1 MKTRIFSIVILVIV
15 GALLFSWGT
24 NNAQQA
30 ESVDTDAVRTE
41 AVETYAASLTQELI
55 AIPTASPT
63 LTIITPTP
71 ISTPTADMTATLE
84 TPAVADPCYNLLYI
98 EDRTIP
104 DGTEMKPNEVFTKT
118 WFVQNSGGCAWAPGF
133 TFAHFG
139 GDPMEGEPLVLTEPI
154 PAGAKRE
161 LSIELVVPTGQNGL
175 IQSSWRM
182 TDENGAFFGDTLS
195 VNIVVGTATTPT
207 VTKAP

>member
-1 MKTRIFSIVILVIV
+1 
-15 GALLFSWGT
+15 
-24 NNAQQA
+24 
-30 ESVDTDAVRTE
+30 
-41 AVETYAASLTQELI
+41 
-55 AIPTASPT
+55 
-63 LTIITPTP
+63 
-71 ISTPTADMTATLE
+71 MTATLE
-84 TPAVADPCYNLLYI
+84 TPAVANPCYNLLYI

-161 LSIELVVPTGQNGL
+161 LSIELVVPSWSNGL

-182 TDENGAFFGDTLS
+182 TDENGSFLWRHALGQYHRWNRHHTHRDQSTIIFQVL
-195 VNIVVGTATTPT
+195 
-207 VTKAP
+207 

>member
-1 MKTRIFSIVILVIV
+1 MKTKILPIVIIVIV
-15 GALLFSWGT
+15 GALLFSFIAN
-24 NNAQQA
+24 NNAPQA
-30 ESVDTDAVRTE
+30 NSVDVDAVRTE
-41 AVETYAASLTQELI
+41 AVETYAASLPKTLVTV
-55 AIPTASPT
+55 PTASPT
-63 LTIITPTP
+63 LTVVTPTY
-71 ISTPTADMTATLE
+71 TPTVDITATLE
-84 TPAVADPCYNLLYI
+84 TPAVANPCYNLLYL

-118 WFVQNSGGCAWAPGF
+118 WYVQNSGGCAWAPGF

-139 GDPMEGEPLVLTEPI
+139 GDPMEGEPVVLTEPI

-161 LSIELVVPTGQNGL
+161 LSIKLVVPTGQTGL

-182 TDENGAFFGDTLS
+182 TDENGVFFGDTLS
-195 VNIVVGTATTPT
+195 VNIIVGSVTTPT

>member
-1 MKTRIFSIVILVIV
+1 MKTKILPIVIIVIV

-24 NNAQQA
+24 NKAQQA
-30 ESVDTDAVRTE
+30 EPVDEDAIRTE
-41 AVETYAASLTQELI
+41 AVETYAASMTETPVTV
-55 AIPTASPT
+55 PTASPT
-63 LTIITPTP
+63 LTIITPTF
-71 ISTPTADMTATLE
+71 TPTADVTATLE
-84 TPAVADPCYNLLYI
+84 TPAVANPCYNLLYL

-104 DGTEMKPNEVFTKT
+104 DGTQMKPNEVFTKT
-118 WFVQNSGGCAWAPGF
+118 WYVQNSGGCAWAPGF

-139 GDPMEGEPLVLTEPI
+139 GDPMEGEPLVLIEPI

-182 TDENGAFFGDTLS
+182 TDENGTFFGDTLS

-207 VTKAP
+207 ATKAP

>member
-1 MKTRIFSIVILVIV
+1 MKTKILPIVIIVIV

-24 NNAQQA
+24 NKTQQA
-30 ESVDTDAVRTE
+30 EPVDADAVRTE
-41 AVETYAASLTQELI
+41 AVETYAASLTETLVTV
-55 AIPTASPT
+55 PTASPT
-63 LTIITPTP
+63 LTIVTPT
-71 ISTPTADMTATLE
+71 STFTPTADVTATLE

-104 DGTEMKPNEVFTKT
+104 DGTQMKPNEVFTKT

-161 LSIELVVPTGQNGL
+161 LSVELVVPTGQTGL

-195 VNIVVGTATTPT
+195 VNIIVGTATTPT

>member
-1 MKTRIFSIVILVIV
+1 MKTKILPIVIIVIV

-30 ESVDTDAVRTE
+30 EPVDENAVRTE
-41 AVETYAASLTQELI
+41 AVETYAASLTQEMI
-55 AIPTASPT
+55 AVPTASPT
-63 LTIITPTP
+63 LTIITPT
-71 ISTPTADMTATLE
+71 SAFTPTTDVTATLE
-84 TPAVADPCYNLLYI
+84 TPAVVDPCYNLLYI

-104 DGTEMKPNEVFTKT
+104 DGTQMKANEVFTKT

-139 GDPMEGEPLVLTEPI
+139 GDPMQGKPLVLTDPI

-161 LSIELVVPTGQNGL
+161 LSIELVVPSGQNGL

-182 TDENGAFFGDTLS
+182 TDENGTFFGDTLS
-195 VNIVVGTATTPT
+195 VNIVVGTVTTPT
-207 VTKAP
+207 VTKVP

>member
-1 MKTRIFSIVILVIV
+1 MKTRILPIAIILILVV
-15 GALLFSWGT
+15 LLFSWGT
-24 NNAQQA
+24 NKTQQS
-30 ESVDTDAVRTE
+30 EPVDENAVRTE
-41 AVETYAASLTQELI
+41 AVETYVASLPGTLVTV
-55 AIPTASPT
+55 PTVSPT
-63 LTIITPTP
+63 LTIITPTFTVTP
-71 ISTPTADMTATLE
+71 IVDVTPTLE
-84 TPAVADPCYNLLYI
+84 TPAVANPCYNLLYI

-118 WFVQNSGGCAWAPGF
+118 WYVQNSGGCAWAPGF

-139 GDPMEGEPLVLTEPI
+139 GDPMEGEPVVLTEPI

-161 LSIELVVPTGQNGL
+161 LSVDLVVPTGQTGL

-182 TDENGAFFGDTLS
+182 TDENGVFFGDTLS
-195 VNIVVGTATTPT
+195 VNIVVGTAATPT

>member
-1 MKTRIFSIVILVIV
+1 MKTRILSITIILIL
-15 GALLFSWGT
+15 GALLFSCVAN
-24 NNAQQA
+24 NNAPQ
-30 ESVDTDAVRTE
+30 ENSVDANALRTE
-41 AVETYAASLTQELI
+41 AVETYAASLLTETLVTV
-55 AIPTASPT
+55 PTALFTVTVAPT
-63 LTIITPTP
+63 STPTP
-71 ISTPTADMTATLE
+71 DVTATLE
-84 TPAVADPCYNLLYI
+84 TPAVANPCYNLLWI

-104 DGTEMKPNEVFTKT
+104 DGTEEMKPNEVFTKT
-118 WFVQNSGGCAWAPGF
+118 WYVQNSGGCAWAPGF

-161 LSIELVVPTGQNGL
+161 LSIDLVVPTGQTGL

>member
-1 MKTRIFSIVILVIV
+1 MKTKILPIVIIVIV
-15 GALLFSWGT
+15 GALLFSFIANNTSQT
-24 NNAQQA
+24 N
-30 ESVDTDAVRTE
+30 SVDVDAVRTE
-41 AVETYAASLTQELI
+41 AVETYAASLTETLVTV
-55 AIPTASPT
+55 PTALST
-63 LTIITPTP
+63 LTVVPTSTSTP
-71 ISTPTADMTATLE
+71 IIVTATVE
-84 TPAVADPCYNLLYI
+84 TPAVANPCYDLLYI

-118 WFVQNSGGCAWAPGF
+118 WYVQNSGGCAWAPGF

-161 LSIELVVPTGQNGL
+161 LSIDLVVPTGQTGL

-182 TDENGAFFGDTLS
+182 TDENGTFFGDTLS

-207 VTKAP
+207 ATQAP

>member
-1 MKTRIFSIVILVIV
+1 MKTRILSIVIIVIV

-24 NNAQQA
+24 NKTQQA
-30 ESVDTDAVRTE
+30 EPVDADAVRTE
-41 AVETYAASLTQELI
+41 AVETYAASLLTETLVTV
-55 AIPTASPT
+55 PTASSTP
-63 LTIITPTP
+63 TIITPTL
-71 ISTPTADMTATLE
+71 TPTADVTATLE
-84 TPAVADPCYNLLYI
+84 TPVVANPCYNLLYI

-118 WFVQNSGGCAWAPGF
+118 WFVQNSGGCAWAPSF

-139 GDPMEGEPLVLTEPI
+139 GDPMEGEPVVLTEPI

-161 LSIELVVPTGQNGL
+161 LSVELVVPSGQNGL

-195 VNIVVGTATTPT
+195 VNIVVGTTTTPT

>member
-1 MKTRIFSIVILVIV
+1 MKTRILPIVIIVIV

-24 NNAQQA
+24 NKTQQA
-30 ESVDTDAVRTE
+30 EPVDANAVRTE
-41 AVETYAASLTQELI
+41 AVETYVASMNEALPTV
-55 AIPTASPT
+55 PTASSTPI
-63 LTIITPTP
+63 IITPTL
-71 ISTPTADMTATLE
+71 TPTADVTATLE
-84 TPAVADPCYNLLYI
+84 TPAVANPCYNLLYI

-104 DGTEMKPNEVFTKT
+104 DGTQMKPNEVFTKT

-139 GDPMEGEPLVLTEPI
+139 GDPMEGEPVVLTEPI

-161 LSIELVVPTGQNGL
+161 LSIELVVPTGQTGL

-182 TDENGAFFGDTLS
+182 SDENGVFFGDTLS
-195 VNIVVGTATTPT
+195 VNIVVGTVTTPT